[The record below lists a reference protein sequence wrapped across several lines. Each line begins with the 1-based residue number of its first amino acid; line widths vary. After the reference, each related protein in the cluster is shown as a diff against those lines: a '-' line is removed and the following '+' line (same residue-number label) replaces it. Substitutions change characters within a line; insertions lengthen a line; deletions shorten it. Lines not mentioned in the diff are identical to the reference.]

1 MIDARTAAEHMLV
14 EDPLRKGGSLGAPRS
29 QWCLLSA
36 DSVCPIAGYAVQVC
50 LLLTP
55 ISAILR
61 YYHTIKNTAT
71 VLPYSAQDRAT
82 AISK

>member
-1 MIDARTAAEHMLV
+1 MIDARTAAEYMLV

-36 DSVCPIAGYAVQVC
+36 DSVCPSAGYAIHTC

-55 ISAILR
+55 VIAILH
-61 YYHTIKNTAT
+61 YYNIYTKMLHHA
-71 VLPYSAQDRAT
+71 A
-82 AISK
+82 